1 MLCDSEKTIKFNY
14 LMVFLLYFLL
24 KGSVKMNKKRNM
36 MYGKFYGQEHIPYP
50 DDPEDLKD
58 PETIRTEQIQKLK
71 NDTLISIATI
81 AIYGMLIF
89 MFLESGLMLFAL
101 SHYGPEYMF
110 FFYAL
115 CPVFSVLAII
125 WFLVSG
131 RRNVSL
137 ELTSENIMVIID
149 YELLLV
155 ILRQLML
162 IAGDYASIIIIPYI
176 IIAVAGVV
184 YVYVRSD
191 IHFKVKRWMGW
202 LIGYFVFVD
211 FIVAGTNAT
220 V

>member
-1 MLCDSEKTIKFNY
+1 MLGDSEKTIKFNY

-24 KGSVKMNKKRNM
+24 KGGVKMNKKRNM

-58 PETIRTEQIQKLK
+58 PETIRTEQLQKLK
-71 NDTLISIATI
+71 NDTLITVATI

-101 SHYGPEYMF
+101 SHYGPEMMF

-115 CPVFSVLAII
+115 CPAFSVVAVI

-131 RRNVSL
+131 RQHIRL
-137 ELTSENIMVIID
+137 ELTSENILVLID

-155 ILRQLML
+155 ILRQVML

-184 YVYVRSD
+184 YVYIRSD
-191 IHFKVKRWMGW
+191 IDFRVKRWMGW
-202 LIGYFVFVD
+202 LMGYLVFVD